1 MDAEVRLGDYVS
13 VTQLKLI
20 KDSVKSAHVNHRNV
34 LTNIGMLASNG
45 INSHHVVRIVPML
58 LRKLMPIDIAGFFW
72 SSASGEM
79 VDAYVETPYFLS
91 ADVLLSCLN
100 FQNEAK
106 GNWPSF
112 TENVMRGANA
122 GYLLQFQNENFYRS
136 EHFAITYDRINMRH
150 IVDVVVHDGVRPYG
164 AFLLMR
170 SADKGEFTKKEIDL
184 LKIVTGLL
192 PNAFKMPIQIDVP
205 TKRTYDLGIV
215 VVDKKHHRKFCNLTA
230 HQILWMMTRDSEM
243 PMHFGADDHIDT
255 LIKKCCIH
263 GIDQAIKHKHF
274 TETRQCYW
282 GEFIVKYI
290 YDAEL
295 GTIAINLQQMQ
306 PYPCHVAIKLS
317 QEDLSPAQL
326 MITWL
331 ILKGSVRKEI
341 SKLLAVTED
350 TVAEHIQAIFKHFG
364 VGSSM
369 ELVLKIYR

>member
-1 MDAEVRLGDYVS
+1 MDAEVRLGDYLS

-20 KDSVKSAHVNHRNV
+20 RDTVKSAHVNHRNV
-34 LTNIGMLASNG
+34 LTNIGMLASSG

-58 LRKLMPIDIAGFFW
+58 LRKLIPIDIAGFFW

-91 ADVLLSCLN
+91 ADVLLSCLK

-122 GYLLQFQNENFYRS
+122 GYLIQFQNEHFYNS
-136 EHFAITYDRINMRH
+136 EHYAITYDRINMRH
-150 IVDVVVHDGVRPYG
+150 IVDVVVHDDVRPYG

-192 PNAFKMPIQIDVP
+192 PKAFKTPIQIDVP

-215 VVDKKHHRKFCNLTA
+215 VVDEKHHRKFCNLTA

-243 PMHFGADDHIDT
+243 PMHFGLDDHIDT
-255 LIKKCCIH
+255 LIKKCCSH
-263 GIDQAIKHKHF
+263 GINQAIKHQHF

-282 GEFIVKYI
+282 GEFIIKYI

-295 GTIAINLQQMQ
+295 GTVAINLQQMQ

-317 QEDLSPAQL
+317 QEDLSPSRV
-326 MITWL
+326 MIAWL
-331 ILKGSVRKEI
+331 LLNGKVRKDI
-341 SKLLAVTED
+341 SKLLEITED
-350 TVAEHIQAIFKHFG
+350 TVAEHIHYIFKHFD
-364 VGSSM
+364 VNSSM